1 MQLGQVLINE
11 YGLDPCTLTHDNI
24 SVMSLVVVCHYCN
37 TLISIISRSH
47 GGTEF
52 CCWAG
57 WWLAGCVNFRAHSVA
72 VWSSPRKM
80 LQTVRYST
88 SSGAGASTVADISEL
103 LMSFHMYC
111 CLKCWSYEIQPDPP
125 CLRASW
131 ITICAYATRSHVA
144 SQSVLSVMNVKKQ

>member
-1 MQLGQVLINE
+1 MGLNILHYACQSGSMQLGQVLINE

-57 WWLAGCVNFRAHSVA
+57 WWLAGCVTLEHIPWQYGRRLAKCCRQCVTARIGSWTALLLIIPHSPSYPQQAKSMMVY
-72 VWSSPRKM
+72 SPV
-80 LQTVRYST
+80 LPP
-88 SSGAGASTVADISEL
+88 
-103 LMSFHMYC
+103 
-111 CLKCWSYEIQPDPP
+111 IQSKALEKKSVPD
-125 CLRASW
+125 CSL
-131 ITICAYATRSHVA
+131 I
-144 SQSVLSVMNVKKQ
+144 